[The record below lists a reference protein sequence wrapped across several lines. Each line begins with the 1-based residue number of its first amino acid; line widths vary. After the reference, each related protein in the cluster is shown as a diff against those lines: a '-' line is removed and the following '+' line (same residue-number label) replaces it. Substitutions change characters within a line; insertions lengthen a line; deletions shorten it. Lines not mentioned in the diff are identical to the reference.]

1 MIQCQKLTAFF
12 LLLDFFIYTNY
23 CVVFAQPY
31 DPFVLENTISFQ
43 NFQNHLHYNPK
54 MDQNSP
60 RFTPSPENSFES
72 QIESELLHGID
83 PSVPTTNF
91 IDNIRN
97 K

>member
-1 MIQCQKLTAFF
+1 M
-12 LLLDFFIYTNY
+12 N
-23 CVVFAQPY
+23 
-31 DPFVLENTISFQ
+31 
-43 NFQNHLHYNPK
+43 
-54 MDQNSP
+54 QNSP

>member
-1 MIQCQKLTAFF
+1 MGQI
-12 LLLDFFIYTNY
+12 
-23 CVVFAQPY
+23 
-31 DPFVLENTISFQ
+31 
-43 NFQNHLHYNPK
+43 
-54 MDQNSP
+54 SP
-60 RFTPSPENSFES
+60 RFTPSPENGFES